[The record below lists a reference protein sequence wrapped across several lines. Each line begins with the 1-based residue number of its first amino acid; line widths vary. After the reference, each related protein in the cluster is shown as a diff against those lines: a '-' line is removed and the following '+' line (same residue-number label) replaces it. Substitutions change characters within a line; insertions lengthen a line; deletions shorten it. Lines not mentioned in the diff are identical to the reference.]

1 MNSPKLNYDINS
13 MNYKYNAFTST
24 EKEDKNYFNKNKKIS
39 IDFGLNKKYKRKIL
53 SFNNILDNGN
63 ENEIY
68 LDKNVINKLKC
79 VKEQELVDK
88 PLLINKKDYF
98 SYDINKSSVENR
110 IIELEYFTKKK
121 FDELVQEIKIFIPIH
136 FNSHIRNYKIMKE
149 KNE

>member
-24 EKEDKNYFNKNKKIS
+24 EKEDKNYFKKS